1 MYAAGSNSCAQLGI
15 GGYDDFSRL
24 VQCRTRTG
32 LFPPAGQVVQ
42 LASNSRGTIAI
53 VRDGHKLSL
62 WTCGM
67 MLGNS
72 DTFEEV
78 AISTLISAVSCVGD
92 YAPVHITA
100 AWDCAHVVLR
110 SADQKNDLI
119 IAIGSHNEF
128 GQLGIGNEPRPT
140 QNVHLVILPCKQVH
154 VTRIAAGMRHIAVA
168 VASSDGQNIVYGWGD
183 ARRGQLGTLPP
194 TVRTAQGI
202 SRVVHWSPVITTS
215 STHCVAA
222 LALGRCNTL
231 VAWDTQPVTV
241 QVFGAAEFDF
251 DRTPDGLYVVPS
263 FSALGCCW
271 NTAICIAGSPPKV
284 HATGL
289 NNHFQCSG
297 NGITVEQP
305 ILACGTEHVLVASD
319 KLLAWGWNEH
329 GNLAQGNTE
338 AYDIPVCI
346 MDQRVCSVFAGCGS
360 SFVQC
365 NAI

>member
-15 GGYDDFSRL
+15 GGYDDVSRL
-24 VQCRTRTG
+24 TQCRTRTG
-32 LFPPAGQVVQ
+32 LFPPAGQVIQ

-53 VRDGHKLSL
+53 VKDGRELSL

-78 AISTLISAVSCVGD
+78 PISELISAVGRAGD
-92 YAPVHITA
+92 YAPVHVTT

-110 SADQKNDLI
+110 SADQADDLI

-128 GQLGIGNEPRPT
+128 GQLGIGDEPRPT
-140 QNVHLVILPCKQVH
+140 RNVHLVILPCEQVH
-154 VTRIAAGMRHIAVA
+154 VTRIAAGMRHVVVA
-168 VASSDGQNIVYGWGD
+168 VTDSDGRNMVCGWGE

-194 TVRTAQGI
+194 AVRTAQGI
-202 SRVVHWSPVITTS
+202 ARVVHWYPVIMAS

-222 LALGRCNTL
+222 LALGRNNTL

-241 QVFGAAEFDF
+241 QVFGAAEFGF
-251 DRTPDGLYVVPS
+251 DRTSDGLYVVPG

-271 NTAICIAGSPPKV
+271 NTTICVAGSPPKV

-297 NGITVEQP
+297 NGVAVEQP
-305 ILACGTEHVLVASD
+305 VLACGTEHVLVASD

-338 AYDIPVCI
+338 AYDRPVCLA
-346 MDQRVCSVFAGCGS
+346 DRRVCSVFAGCGS
-360 SFVQC
+360 SFVQM
-365 NAI
+365 